1 MEGKGRTQC
10 WAGVRAG
17 TVGSGGRQRGA
28 CWAAGRGEGHGQW
41 VGRPMTSLGSQLY
54 RVPFL
59 AAVLLLLWA
68 KGVKPQE
75 GSPGPDEGSF
85 EVKTLSTGRSR
96 RETMS
101 GDRSPDLFGVSPRL
115 LMGPERN
122 LRSVQVL
129 RERPVMVV

>member
-1 MEGKGRTQC
+1 MLGRGKGRDRGERGEA
-10 WAGVRAG
+10 AG
-17 TVGSGGRQRGA
+17 SLLGGRA
-28 CWAAGRGEGHGQW
+28 W
-41 VGRPMTSLGSQLY
+41 GRPMTSLGSQLY
-54 RVPFL
+54 RVAFL

-101 GDRSPDLFGVSPRL
+101 GDRSPDPFGVSPRL